1 MSDPQPTASPVADTS
16 SSIPPSAPDVTAAAA
31 GSLAATPPA
40 APRHINTVDEAGGR
54 DGAWLSATHFAVASP
69 AGVGLYDLS
78 LAEPRRAPLGTSGDV
93 TALAFV
99 PGRRSLVLG
108 DGDGQVHSNEL
119 SSGRAGFHV
128 GLNRGAILHLATDG
142 RHVSAASE
150 VDVVVTDLDTRSE
163 WHLPD
168 QRRAVAWMGDG
179 VFATLGRSGVEV
191 WLCETRGRVA
201 SMPVDVGQ
209 VVALEYL
216 AAPGMLAAGLHGG
229 AVVVW
234 SMMDDP
240 PSARGE
246 IRVPGGLAALAV
258 APDGKTLA
266 SGSPDGTV
274 RLWNDFAADAPP
286 AADAGAPIVA
296 LRFSADGSRL
306 AAVTA
311 RGISLFA
318 LAD

>member
-1 MSDPQPTASPVADTS
+1 MTDPQPTAAEPVADAAPIS
-16 SSIPPSAPDVTAAAA
+16 PPVAD
-31 GSLAATPPA
+31 AATSGGAGATSAAPA
-40 APRHINTVDEAGGR
+40 APRHINTVAEDGCR
-54 DGAWLSATHFAVASP
+54 DGAWLSASHFAVASP

-78 LAEPRRAPLGTSGDV
+78 QAEPRRAPLGTSGDV

-99 PGRRSLVLG
+99 AARRSLVLG
-108 DGDGQVHSNEL
+108 DRDGQVHSNEL
-119 SSGRAGFHV
+119 GSGRAGFHV
-128 GLNRGAILHLATDG
+128 GLNRGAIVHLASDG
-142 RHVSAASE
+142 RHVSAASD
-150 VDVVVTDLDTRSE
+150 VDVAVTDLVTRSE

-168 QRRAVAWMGDG
+168 QRRAAAWMGEG

-191 WLCETRGRVA
+191 WLCDTRGRVA

-216 AAPGMLAAGLHGG
+216 AAPGMLAAGLRGG

-234 SMMDDP
+234 AMMDDP
-240 PSARGE
+240 PTARGE
-246 IRVPGGLAALAV
+246 IRVPGSLAALAV

-266 SGSPDGTV
+266 TGSPDGTV
-274 RLWNDFAADAPP
+274 RLWNDFTADAPP
-286 AADAGAPIVA
+286 ATDAGAPLVA

-318 LAD
+318 LG